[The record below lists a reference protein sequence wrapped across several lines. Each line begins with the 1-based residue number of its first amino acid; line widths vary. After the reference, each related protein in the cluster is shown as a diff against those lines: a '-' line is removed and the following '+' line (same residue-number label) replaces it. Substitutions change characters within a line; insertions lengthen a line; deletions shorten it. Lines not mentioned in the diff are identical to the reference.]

1 MTKEETAG
9 CLSVLKAA
17 YPTFYNKMNRDDG
30 LQVLDLWETMFINDD
45 VNVVKFAIYKLIE
58 THADFPPT
66 IADVKAKIKEF
77 VAISSG
83 EPTDEELWMMLRE
96 AVKNGIYGA
105 ESEFK
110 KLPPVLQ
117 KYCGTPAYLRDHAES
132 ADMKIFDSV
141 EKSHFLRQI
150 ESMRE
155 RVRYEN
161 ELPSAMRET
170 IMRLYGG
177 IGTNDGSLTIGQFNE
192 NRNKVLNTIEQLQL
206 ESEFK

>member
-1 MTKEETAG
+1 
-9 CLSVLKAA
+9 
-17 YPTFYNKMNRDDG
+17 
-30 LQVLDLWETMFINDD
+30 
-45 VNVVKFAIYKLIE
+45 
-58 THADFPPT
+58 
-66 IADVKAKIKEF
+66 
-77 VAISSG
+77 
-83 EPTDEELWMMLRE
+83 
-96 AVKNGIYGA
+96 
-105 ESEFK
+105 
-110 KLPPVLQ
+110 
-117 KYCGTPAYLRDHAES
+117 
-132 ADMKIFDSV
+132 MKIFDSV